1 MPFSAEELPVS
12 RLVPS
17 IDPEGLYE
25 YSVVF
30 TDRSLN
36 HMSAEFQQVM
46 RDISATLRQVYHADG
61 VALVPGGGTY
71 GMEAVARQ
79 FARDQLCLV
88 LRNGWFSYRWSQ
100 IFEMA
105 ELPSE
110 ELVLK
115 ARPTG
120 PGAQAPYTPAP
131 IEEVVASIRT
141 QKPAVVFAPHV
152 ETASGILLPD
162 DYLRAVADAVH
173 GVGGLFV
180 LDCVASG
187 ALWVDMQACGVDVL
201 ISAPQKGWSASPG
214 CALVMFSTLALERIE
229 HTRSNSF
236 ACDLRKWLQIM
247 RAYEDGGHAYHATL
261 PTDSLK
267 RFRDT
272 MRETADYGFER
283 LRQQQLALGQAVR
296 NLLQERGFASVA
308 APGFQAP
315 GVVVS
320 YTADDGIHSGRAF
333 AAQGLQ
339 TASGVPLMCDEPD
352 GFKTF
357 RIGLFGLDKLMD
369 VEGAVQ
375 RLRDALQ
382 TLPA

>member
-1 MPFSAEELPVS
+1 MS

-36 HMSAEFQQVM
+36 HMSVEFQQVM
-46 RDISATLRQVYHADG
+46 RDLSATLRQVYGADG

-79 FARDQLCLV
+79 FARGQRCMV

>member
-1 MPFSAEELPVS
+1 MS

-79 FARDQLCLV
+79 FARDQRCLV

-296 NLLQERGFASVA
+296 NLLEERGFASVA

>member
-1 MPFSAEELPVS
+1 MS

-36 HMSAEFQQVM
+36 HMSVEFQQVM
-46 RDISATLRQVYHADG
+46 RDLSATLRQVYGADG

-79 FARDQLCLV
+79 FARGQRCMV

-229 HTRSNSF
+229 HTSSNSF

>member
-1 MPFSAEELPVS
+1 MS

-79 FARDQLCLV
+79 FARDQRCLV

-173 GVGGLFV
+173 EVGGLFV

-236 ACDLRKWLQIM
+236 ACDLGKWLQIM
-247 RAYEDGGHAYHATL
+247 RAYEDGGHAYHTTL

>member
-1 MPFSAEELPVS
+1 MS

-296 NLLQERGFASVA
+296 NLLQEHGFASVA

>member
-1 MPFSAEELPVS
+1 MS

-79 FARDQLCLV
+79 FARDQRCLV

-187 ALWVDMQACGVDVL
+187 ALWVDMQVCGVDVL

>member
-1 MPFSAEELPVS
+1 MS

-46 RDISATLRQVYHADG
+46 QDISATLRQVYHADG

-79 FARDQLCLV
+79 FARDQRCLV

-296 NLLQERGFASVA
+296 NLLEERGFASVA

>member
-1 MPFSAEELPVS
+1 
-12 RLVPS
+12 
-17 IDPEGLYE
+17 
-25 YSVVF
+25 
-30 TDRSLN
+30 
-36 HMSAEFQQVM
+36 M

>member
-1 MPFSAEELPVS
+1 MS

-79 FARDQLCLV
+79 FARDQRCLV

-173 GVGGLFV
+173 GVCGLFV

-236 ACDLRKWLQIM
+236 ACDLGKWLQIM

>member
-1 MPFSAEELPVS
+1 MTLPHDDV
-12 RLVPS
+12 
-17 IDPEGLYE
+17 DPDGLLE

-79 FARDQLCLV
+79 FARDQRCLV

>member
-1 MPFSAEELPVS
+1 MS

-79 FARDQLCLV
+79 FARDQRCLV

-162 DYLRAVADAVH
+162 DYLRAVAVAVH

>member
-1 MPFSAEELPVS
+1 MS

-79 FARDQLCLV
+79 FARDQRCLV

>member
-1 MPFSAEELPVS
+1 MS

-79 FARDQLCLV
+79 FARGQRCLV

-214 CALVMFSTLALERIE
+214 CALVMFSTLALERTE